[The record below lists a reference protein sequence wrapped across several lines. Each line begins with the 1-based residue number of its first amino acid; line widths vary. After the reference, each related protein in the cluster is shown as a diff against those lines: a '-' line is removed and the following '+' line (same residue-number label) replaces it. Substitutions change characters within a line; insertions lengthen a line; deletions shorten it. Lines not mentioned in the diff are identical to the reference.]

1 MNKNELIQNIKEG
14 FLINASTNFAIHGFS
29 GAVMYFGGA
38 IPSNL
43 IVTDLL
49 QAGLRSTVAVPT
61 QNLIE
66 FALINYHARN
76 GNEVKFSTLIR
87 IRAESVAIST
97 IISKFVVP
105 SRRNAITLIVQPIL
119 LSSLS
124 VFVTCF
130 MNLQKTGQ
138 MLQESFPE
146 EYDAILQ
153 ILNDGGFQEFYQD
166 LMDLFHRINS

>member
-38 IPSNL
+38 VPTNL
-43 IVTDLL
+43 IVTDFL
-49 QAGLRSTVAVPT
+49 QAGLRATVTVPT

-66 FALINYHARN
+66 FGLINYHARN
-76 GNEVKFSTLIR
+76 GNEVKFSTLLR

-97 IISKFVVP
+97 IISKFIIP
-105 SRRNAITLIVQPIL
+105 SRRNALTLIVQPIL

-124 VFVTCF
+124 VIVTCIL
-130 MNLQKTGQ
+130 NLQKTGQ
-138 MLQESFPE
+138 MLQDSFPE
-146 EYDAILQ
+146 EYNAILQ
-153 ILNDGGFQEFYQD
+153 LLNDGGFQDIYQD
-166 LMDLFHRINS
+166 FAGLIHRISN